1 MECFN
6 YLPARHVR
14 RRRQQQADAGSGPK
28 KTSTTLE
35 RNVQTPPFSFL
46 SHCYLLATTSVTWSK
61 AEDLCKAHGGHL
73 LVLNNDYI
81 SKIIPVRHNYWIGL
95 VERQHEGQWSWVDGT
110 DLRSTPMF
118 WDKGQPDDWDYRENG
133 EDCGQLHG
141 SERRKRKL
149 LNDAECTQ
157 SYRYICEKRF
167 PTNAVQSEQKRHKY
181 IIEFNQ
187 FVVSLSATC
196 LQNLILSKVHCCPVT
211 DAAYDNNP
219 ECRPWCELSRV
230 LGRHQCSR
238 NRLR

>member
-1 MECFN
+1 FRPATTVVCLSVLALRQAGDLYRV
-6 YLPARHVR
+6 YLPL
-14 RRRQQQADAGSGPK
+14 
-28 KTSTTLE
+28 TLCHQ
-35 RNVQTPPFSFL
+35 NVSILIIIGTCAEGWVSYQ

-157 SYRYICEKRF
+157 SYRYICEKR
-167 PTNAVQSEQKRHKY
+167 A
-181 IIEFNQ
+181 
-187 FVVSLSATC
+187 
-196 LQNLILSKVHCCPVT
+196 
-211 DAAYDNNP
+211 
-219 ECRPWCELSRV
+219 
-230 LGRHQCSR
+230 
-238 NRLR
+238 